1 MLPTSYSGDSMGV
14 LNETTAQAVVRCLEI
29 DCDFY
34 RELHKFLMKKHTKIL
49 EDDLDWLTKSLNDEQ
64 AYVMKSQSLEN
75 KRQALFQGLGI
86 SDRKLSEMIDEF
98 PEQYRAKL
106 TLLSKQLGDLVDN
119 IREIN
124 DQTNEIVKRKLDNQR
139 EFVQRAGIF
148 NKPETYDKNAS
159 KVTGGSSSA
168 KAFRNV

>member
-1 MLPTSYSGDSMGV
+1 MAQQ
-14 LNETTAQAVVRCLEI
+14 NETTAQAVIRCLEI

-49 EDDLDWLTKSLNDEQ
+49 EDDLDWLTRSLNDEQ

-75 KRQALFQGLGI
+75 KRQALFAGLGI
-86 SDRKLSEMIDEF
+86 SGRKLSEMIGEF
-98 PEQYRAKL
+98 PQEYRAKL
-106 TLLSKQLGDLVDN
+106 TLLSKQLGDLVDS

-124 DQTNEIVKRKLDNQR
+124 EQTNEIVKRKLDNQK

-148 NKPETYDKNAS
+148 NKPETYTKNAS
-159 KVTGGSSSA
+159 KVSGGSSA
-168 KAFRNV
+168 KAFREV